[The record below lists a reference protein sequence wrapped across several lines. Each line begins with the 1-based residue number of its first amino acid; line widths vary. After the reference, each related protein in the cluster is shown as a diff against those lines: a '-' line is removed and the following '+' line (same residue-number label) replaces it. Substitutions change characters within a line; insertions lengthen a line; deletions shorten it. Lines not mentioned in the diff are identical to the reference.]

1 MDCKQFRTEKNLNA
15 LCCSSV
21 FEKRDIRCESL
32 LGWMGKVCVLVC
44 VCLCVC
50 VCVRL
55 KGRGGRK
62 KMCVCVGVCVGESM
76 IAYGLVHRCIW
87 AGFVPSVVEEKKRE
101 M

>member
-1 MDCKQFRTEKNLNA
+1 MDGK
-15 LCCSSV
+15 SV
-21 FEKRDIRCESL
+21 CTC
-32 LGWMGKVCVLVC
+32 VCV
-44 VCLCVC
+44 CVC